1 MKVTKSIVRTAEA
14 AAMTATLRAEAVSTM
29 SGTVEM
35 GETVEAVAKIASLRA
50 VAVVAVVAMVGP
62 RLRTAI
68 LASHKAAAAAAP
80 ARAVASLRAAA
91 VGAAAADIQLPTANR
106 AMALTKVH

>member
-1 MKVTKSIVRTAEA
+1 MARSVTWLSR
-14 AAMTATLRAEAVSTM
+14 ATMQSP
-29 SGTVEM
+29 
-35 GETVEAVAKIASLRA
+35 RA
-50 VAVVAVVAMVGP
+50 VVGP

-68 LASHKAAAAAAP
+68 LASHKAAAAATP